1 MNRIK
6 KLKERKKVL
15 LEDLYDLYHGE
26 PSRKVYQQKRS
37 EIEYEIAC
45 IEEAIEIEE
54 KMAPFKWMLYGFI
67 VIAIGMLIWAY
78 AVSK

>member
-1 MNRIK
+1 MSIK
-6 KLKERKKVL
+6 KLKLKKQNL
-15 LEDLYDLYHGE
+15 LDELYDLHHGE

-54 KMAPFKWMLYGFI
+54 KMTPFKYMLYGFI
-67 VIAIGMLIWAY
+67 VIAIGLLIWAY

>member
-15 LEDLYDLYHGE
+15 LEDLYDLHHGE
-26 PSRKVYQQKRS
+26 PSRKVYEQRRS
-37 EIEYEIAC
+37 EIEYKIAC

-54 KMAPFKWMLYGFI
+54 KMAPFKYMLYGFI
-67 VIAIGMLIWAY
+67 VIAYAMLVWAY
-78 AVSK
+78 VVSK